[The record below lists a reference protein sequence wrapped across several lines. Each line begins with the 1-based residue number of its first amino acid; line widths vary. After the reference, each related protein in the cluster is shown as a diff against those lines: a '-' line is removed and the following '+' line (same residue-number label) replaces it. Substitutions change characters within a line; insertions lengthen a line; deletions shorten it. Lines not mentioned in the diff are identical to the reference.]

1 MDARAKIITGSRF
14 SLPCLALLCIA
25 LGLHLISLGNYL
37 LFHTLA
43 EIFSVIVAC
52 AIFIFAWNTRQIQS
66 NHFFL
71 FLGVAY
77 LFIGLTDL
85 LHGLTCAGLGI
96 FPPAVSAAG
105 VSEQLWL
112 TARSMESC
120 SLLLAFC
127 FIRRKCRLGWTLS
140 AYLLIFILLLL
151 LIFICPVFPACQ
163 AESGRLAEFKQK
175 SECLIV
181 LLLACS
187 LPLLHWRRASFD
199 REVLGLMR
207 AAILLAIAA
216 ELAQTTFHASS
227 RSPASFASHLFRIF
241 SYYSIYRA
249 VIATGLT
256 QPYNTLFRELTAH
269 KNELEEKVRQRTA
282 ALQQSRDSLQTE
294 MAGRL
299 RTEKELLWELAV
311 NRTLAQVAD
320 ALISRSLPVREVE
333 KLVGRAAKELIGCE
347 YGMAKAAQEAG
358 AEPEEE
364 GWSQLLAAEMP
375 WDSVLNTRQS
385 FYTNTLSGAV
395 RMQPEH
401 LPYRNYLHVPAVIDG
416 RAVGRIALANKEGD
430 FAEPDMRAAERLAAV
445 FALAVQRRQTEDSL
459 SRSERKYRS
468 LFNDAPD
475 MIQILS
481 QERKIVDANP
491 AELRALGC
499 AKEELVG
506 APLLD
511 IVHPEFRRRTA
522 QAMEQLFA
530 SGRSMQQHETALITR
545 SGGKMDVEVSAVP
558 LLENGRVVSV
568 RAIMRDI
575 TGRKKEE
582 QERKKL
588 EAQLRQARKMEA
600 IGTLAGGIAHDFNNI
615 LGPIL
620 GYTEMALDA
629 LPAGSSIAP
638 WLDEVL
644 RAGGRAKE
652 LVRQILAISRKCEQE
667 LQPLRIQP
675 VIKETLKLLRS
686 SLPTTIEIRQR
697 LDPACGAVLADPTR
711 IHQVVM
717 NLCTNAYYAMRETG
731 GLLEVSLRQTE
742 LNAAA
747 MPGRLRLPPGSYLQ
761 LEVRDSGCGIP
772 EELLEKIFEP
782 YFTTRG
788 KGEGTGLGLALVQSI
803 ALDFGG
809 DVAVI
814 SEPGKGAAFS
824 VYLPVIKETQDI
836 RPGLEAAPLP
846 GGCERILVVDDD
858 VNIAGLVE
866 NMLASLGYQVTALT
880 GSAEA
885 LRLFMEEPA
894 AFDLVLT
901 DMTMP
906 QMTGAELA
914 VKLLSLRPELPVLL
928 CTGFSELMDEERA
941 AALGLRALLMKPF
954 SKTELACAVRA
965 ALNGEKKWTEACAGP
980 PPEPAPSR
988 GGAK

>member
-1 MDARAKIITGSRF
+1 MDARAKIIIGSRLP
-14 SLPCLALLCIA
+14 LPCIVLICIA
-25 LGLHLISLGNYL
+25 LGLHLISLCNYL

-52 AIFIFAWNTRQIQS
+52 AIFIFAWNTRHIQS

-77 LFIGLTDL
+77 LFIGLLDL
-85 LHGLTCAGLGI
+85 LHCLTCAGLGI
-96 FPPAVSAAG
+96 FPPAVAAVG
-105 VSEQLWL
+105 ASEQLWL
-112 TARSMESC
+112 AARSLESS

-127 FIRRKCRLGWTLS
+127 FIRRKCSVGWTMA
-140 AYLLIFILLLL
+140 AYLLIFGLLLL

-163 AESGRLAEFKQK
+163 AESGRLSEFKQQG
-175 SECLIV
+175 EYLV
-181 LLLACS
+181 AVLLACS
-187 LPLLHWRRASFD
+187 LPLLHWHRASFD
-199 REVLGLMR
+199 REVLRLMQ
-207 AAILLAIAA
+207 AAVLLAIAA
-216 ELAQTTFHASS
+216 ELAQTFHASS
-227 RSPASFASHLFRIF
+227 LSLASFASHLFRIF

-256 QPYNTLFRELTAH
+256 QPYNTLFRELNAH
-269 KNELEEKVRQRTA
+269 KDELEVKVRQRTA
-282 ALQQSRDSLQTE
+282 ALQQSRDNLQAE

-311 NRTLAQVAD
+311 NRTLAQTAD

-347 YGMAKAAQEAG
+347 YGMAKAAQETG
-358 AEPEEE
+358 AEPEEA
-364 GWSQLLAAEMP
+364 GWSQLAEMP

-385 FYTNTLSGAV
+385 FYTNSLSGAV

-401 LPYRNYLHVPAVIDG
+401 LPYRNYLHVPAVIEG

-430 FAEPDMRAAERLAAV
+430 FAEADLAAAERLAAV

-475 MIQILS
+475 MIHILS
-481 QERKIVDANP
+481 QEKKIMDANP
-491 AELRALGC
+491 VELRALGC
-499 AKEELVG
+499 TKEELAG
-506 APLLD
+506 TPLLD
-511 IVHPEFRRRTA
+511 IVHPEFRRKTA
-522 QAMEQLFA
+522 QVLEQIFA
-530 SGRSMQQHETALITR
+530 FGQPVQQHETALITR
-545 SGGKMDVEVSAVP
+545 SGGQVDVEVSAVP
-558 LLENGRVVSV
+558 LLESGRVVSV

-575 TGRKKEE
+575 TERKKEE

-588 EAQLRQARKMEA
+588 EAQLRQSRKMEA

-620 GYTEMALDA
+620 GYAEMALEA
-629 LPAGSSIAP
+629 LPEGSSIAP
-638 WLDEVL
+638 WLNEVL

-697 LDPACGAVLADPTR
+697 LDPACGTVLADPTR

-717 NLCTNAYYAMRETG
+717 NLCTNAYHAMRETG

-742 LNAAA
+742 LAAET
-747 MPGRLRLPPGSYLQ
+747 MPGRLRLPPGPYLQ
-761 LEVRDSGCGIP
+761 LEVRDTGCGIP
-772 EELLEKIFEP
+772 DDMLEKIFEP
-782 YFTTRG
+782 YFTTRA

-809 DVAVI
+809 DVAVT
-814 SEPGKGAAFS
+814 SEPGCGAAFS
-824 VYLPVIKETQDI
+824 VYLPVIKGAQEEH
-836 RPGLEAAPLP
+836 PGGAAAPLP
-846 GGCERILVVDDD
+846 CGCERVLVVDDD
-858 VNIAGLVE
+858 VNIAELAM
-866 NMLASLGYQVTALT
+866 NMLVSLGYQVTART
-880 GSAEA
+880 SSPEA
-885 LRLFMEEPA
+885 LALFMAEPE

-914 VKLLSLRPELPVLL
+914 AKLLAVRPGLPVLL
-928 CTGFSELMDEERA
+928 CTGFSELMDEQKA
-941 AALGLRALLMKPF
+941 VAQGLRALLMKPF
-954 SKTELACAVRA
+954 SKAELACAVRA
-965 ALNGEKKWTEACAGP
+965 ALTKEI
-980 PPEPAPSR
+980 
-988 GGAK
+988 